1 MTTGNSLPA
10 GFQLKGNG
18 RTYTIAET
26 LGHGGFG
33 ITYRAKAEVKVG
45 GIHMKVDFALK
56 EFFMRD
62 DCERQA
68 NASIVYSNP
77 ARDRVENSRKD
88 FINEALRLKKIGF
101 SHPNIVGFDEVFEAN
116 NTAYYV
122 MEYLRGKSLGDYV
135 KEQGPLTE
143 AETIRLMQPVME
155 AVELLHRNRICH
167 LDIKPDNIM
176 LEQEENG
183 NIRPVLIDFG
193 LSKHYDNTG
202 HATSTI
208 NTFGY
213 SEGYAPAEQYRGI
226 TTFSPAAD
234 IYALG
239 ATLWHCLTGK
249 TPAPALDLRAGELA
263 ATLPA
268 NVSEPMRRTIA
279 TMTLD
284 QHQRPDSLDTLLPLA
299 ASGPNE
305 PDEPADP
312 TTPADSAATK
322 IVNPR
327 SRKADPSPSPSPAP
341 SPSPSPSPAPV
352 RPIPIESEK
361 KSRPYLK
368 TAVITFLS
376 AAAVTAVILLIA
388 GSHKETSTSSDE
400 EKMELTPALTVTD
413 SVAQEETPAPAVEQ
427 RVAAETPA
435 PAANP
440 VTPRPAARTAA
451 PKPARNT
458 SASQGRNNN
467 GNTNTGGNN
476 GGGNWGGTQGPMN
489 PTHTTPV
496 AQPAPARTTPA
507 RPVPEPNRPKK
518 VEDF

>member
-1 MTTGNSLPA
+1 MKTDNSLSA
-10 GFQLKGNG
+10 GFQLKGNE

-45 GIHMKVDFALK
+45 GIRMKVDFALK

-135 KEQGPLTE
+135 KEHGPLTE
-143 AETIRLMQPVME
+143 AETVRLMQPVME

-263 ATLPA
+263 ATLPD

-279 TMTLD
+279 VMTLD

-299 ASGPNE
+299 ATVPVE
-305 PDEPADP
+305 PDEPADS
-312 TTPADSAATK
+312 TTPADSAETK
-322 IVNPR
+322 IVNPPY
-327 SRKADPSPSPSPAP
+327 RKAAPSPSPAH
-341 SPSPSPSPAPV
+341 V
-352 RPIPIESEK
+352 RPVPIEPEK

-376 AAAVTAVILLIA
+376 AAAVTAVILLTV

-413 SVAQEETPAPAVEQ
+413 SVSQEETPAPAVEKS
-427 RVAAETPA
+427 VAEEKPAPA

-451 PKPARNT
+451 QKPARNT
-458 SASQGRNNN
+458 SASQATGTNNS
-467 GNTNTGGNN
+467 GST
-476 GGGNWGGTQGPMN
+476 
-489 PTHTTPV
+489 THSGKTARPRTTPV
-496 AQPAPARTTPA
+496 AQPAPA
-507 RPVPEPNRPKK
+507 PVQETNRPKK

>member
-1 MTTGNSLPA
+1 MTTDNSLPA
-10 GFQLKGNG
+10 GFQLKGNE

-45 GIHMKVDFALK
+45 GIRMKVDFALK

-135 KEQGPLTE
+135 KEHGSLTE
-143 AETIRLMQPVME
+143 AETVRLMQPVME

-193 LSKHYDNTG
+193 LSKHYDKDG

-268 NVSEPMRRTIA
+268 GVSEPMRRTIA
-279 TMTLD
+279 VMTLD
-284 QHQRPDSLDTLLPLA
+284 QHQRPDSLDTLLPLGTA
-299 ASGPNE
+299 VPDE

-312 TTPADSAATK
+312 TDPTTRAATK
-322 IVNPR
+322 IGPR
-327 SRKADPSPSPSPAP
+327 PSRKADPTPSPSRAHVRPAP
-341 SPSPSPSPAPV
+341 
-352 RPIPIESEK
+352 IEPEK

-376 AAAVTAVILLIA
+376 AAAVTAVILLTV
-388 GSHKETSTSSDE
+388 GSHKETSTSSDKE
-400 EKMELTPALTVTD
+400 TMKPATTLTVTD
-413 SVAQEETPAPAVEQ
+413 SVAQEEIPAHAVEKSVAEEKPAPA
-427 RVAAETPA
+427 
-435 PAANP
+435 AANP

-458 SASQGRNNN
+458 STSQGRNNN

-496 AQPAPARTTPA
+496 AQPAPARTTPS
-507 RPVPEPNRPKK
+507 RPVQEPNRPKK